1 MNVRKIK
8 NFIKIIFGIPK
19 SLVFNVT
26 KFGLI
31 EGIKLPII
39 VSNNTILKDISG
51 EIILKNPKTFG
62 VRIGFGSTDN
72 YSWKHEKTIFKN
84 RGQLVFEGKAKLGF
98 GSVISNS
105 GYLNIGNNFSISCK
119 GSIICRKKIVIGNDC
134 LMSWDTL
141 IMDTDHH
148 PIFFEK
154 QRINEDQEI
163 VIGNKNWI
171 GAKSTILKGVEIGDN
186 NVISLG
192 AILTKSFLVSNKV
205 IAGIP
210 AKIVKDNVQWS

>member
-8 NFIKIIFGIPK
+8 NFIKIILGIPK

-119 GSIICRKKIVIGNDC
+119 GSSPSKNNFSSHSLSIIF
-134 LMSWDTL
+134 TL
-141 IMDTDHH
+141 GEFIENIISLVLSSPFPTATT
-148 PIFFEK
+148 
-154 QRINEDQEI
+154 NS
-163 VIGNKNWI
+163 
-171 GAKSTILKGVEIGDN
+171 STIGSIDSIDAFIG
-186 NVISLG
+186 
-192 AILTKSFLVSNKV
+192 K
-205 IAGIP
+205 
-210 AKIVKDNVQWS
+210 